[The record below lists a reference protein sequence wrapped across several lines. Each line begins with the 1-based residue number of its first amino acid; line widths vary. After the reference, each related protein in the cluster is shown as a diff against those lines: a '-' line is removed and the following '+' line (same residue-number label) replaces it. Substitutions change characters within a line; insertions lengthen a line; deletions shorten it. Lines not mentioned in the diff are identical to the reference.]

1 MKSTFL
7 HVQDLF
13 LEVQAFCISYSR
25 VREAA
30 ALFRRLKALE
40 AGDLPPTKFH
50 ILLQACIYI
59 GRHTPPFKQ
68 HASPAAALLSCI
80 PPVVYKSRIT

>member
-1 MKSTFL
+1 MKLTLL

-40 AGDLPPTKFH
+40 AGDLPPTNFS
-50 ILLQACIYI
+50 Y
-59 GRHTPPFKQ
+59 PFAG
-68 HASPAAALLSCI
+68 HA
-80 PPVVYKSRIT
+80 